1 MQYARFL
8 QRVAVSAAAICL
20 ALPAFADIKSF
31 NKSFNDAMQA
41 KDYRKA
47 AAEAASTWATL
58 AKGRT
63 DLPIIANEFGFAAFM
78 ATDYA
83 AARTYAT
90 AALAGNGEDAFHIG
104 AELLLRLS
112 QFKLT
117 PNGDTRNGLQTAL
130 EASATLAGV
139 DLVTFLGVNA
149 LTSYDVDN
157 DNWRA
162 AKVSAAL
169 GENLTGRGKAKPSA
183 ENLTFG
189 LIRAL
194 ATYVSDR
201 NMASY
206 LGLVA
211 LNEKVAAAI
220 DDAASDEE
228 AAKLEPAFW
237 QVRAWQA
244 SAAEQLQSD
253 GDFRQG

>member
-104 AELLLRLS
+104 AELLRLS

-139 DLVTFLGVNA
+139 DLVTLLGVNA

-157 DNWRA
+157 DN
-162 AKVSAAL
+162 
-169 GENLTGRGKAKPSA
+169 
-183 ENLTFG
+183 
-189 LIRAL
+189 
-194 ATYVSDR
+194 
-201 NMASY
+201 
-206 LGLVA
+206 
-211 LNEKVAAAI
+211 
-220 DDAASDEE
+220 
-228 AAKLEPAFW
+228 
-237 QVRAWQA
+237 
-244 SAAEQLQSD
+244 
-253 GDFRQG
+253 